1 MASPLFIR
9 RARASDAAAVCG
21 LVQELAADGGESSP
35 ITTRTVSSY
44 LRNRSCVIFVAV
56 EAGEVLGM
64 MSLLFHPSLFHA
76 GTSCVIEELV
86 VGAAHRGRGIGGKL
100 VARAVQE
107 AGKAGC
113 AEISVSTEK
122 TNRRAIGLYKSHG
135 LSEEYL
141 YLEKHF

>member
-1 MASPLFIR
+1 MPVIR
-9 RARASDAAAVCG
+9 RARASDAAAVCR

-35 ITTRTVSSY
+35 VTTRTVASF
-44 LRNRSCVIFVAV
+44 LKNPSCTIFVAV
-56 EAGEVLGM
+56 VAGEVLGM
-64 MSLLFHPSLFHA
+64 ASISFRPSLFHA
-76 GTSCVIEELV
+76 AKSCVIEELV
-86 VGAAHRGRGIGGKL
+86 VTASWRGRGIGGKL

-107 AGKAGC
+107 ARKTGC

-122 TNRRAIGLYKSHG
+122 TNRRAIGLYKSRG